1 MTKKLKLLT
10 LCLAVILAAGSTSF
24 AALELEVPEWRGD
37 DGSTFQQWSFS
48 NDSLEPLPDDPFDN
62 DYGPPEL
69 SVRPMPGADWR
80 SDTGAWPLSGQ
91 IDVYIPNRPQ
101 PNDKKEILLQV
112 IWKTED
118 LDPSRTMPDQPWV
131 AVLPFSQM
139 DMSRN
144 DTTEAGWTLSV
155 FRINLYPNPPEEWFT
170 IKGDIIVDHLAIDT
184 RCLPEPATVALLGLG
199 ALVVFRRKRLHA

>member
-118 LDPSRTMPDQPWV
+118 LDPSRTMPD
-131 AVLPFSQM
+131 
-139 DMSRN
+139 
-144 DTTEAGWTLSV
+144 
-155 FRINLYPNPPEEWFT
+155 
-170 IKGDIIVDHLAIDT
+170 
-184 RCLPEPATVALLGLG
+184 
-199 ALVVFRRKRLHA
+199 

>member
-24 AALELEVPEWRGD
+24 AALQLEVPEWRGT
-37 DGSTFQQWSFS
+37 DGSTFQEWSFS
-48 NDSLEPLPDDPFDN
+48 NGLLNPPPDDPWDN
-62 DYGPPEL
+62 DYGMPEL
-69 SVRPMPGADWR
+69 TVKPMPGADWR
-80 SDTGAWPLSGQ
+80 PNPGAWPLSGQ
-91 IDVYIPNRPQ
+91 IDVWIPNNPQ

-118 LDPSRTMPDQPWV
+118 LDPSRTMPDEPWV
-131 AVLPFSQM
+131 AVLPFSFM
-139 DMSRN
+139 DMSRT

-155 FRINLYPNPPEEWFT
+155 FEINLYPNPSEEWFT

-184 RCLPEPATVALLGLG
+184 RCVPEPATVALLGLG
-199 ALVVFRRKRLHA
+199 ALVVFRRKRLHV